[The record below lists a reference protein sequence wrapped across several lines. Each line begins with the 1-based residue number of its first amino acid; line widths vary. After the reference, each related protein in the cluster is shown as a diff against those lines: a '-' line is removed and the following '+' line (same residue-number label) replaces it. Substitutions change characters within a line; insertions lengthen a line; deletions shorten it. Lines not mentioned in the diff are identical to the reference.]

1 MTYRDDR
8 DADRARIAALEVELA
23 EAKRRVAELEG
34 RRETA
39 LVQASGSALALAD
52 AAPSAAKTWLG
63 APLRLSLAKR
73 WAGAFPTD
81 RFEDVIER
89 IREITR
95 DPGRSELLRSSMT
108 WWASAGERSAG
119 PFTVV
124 TLTVRDGQTTLTI
137 TDRLGALAGAL
148 FGGVGGGVG
157 GGGLIAPLAATIAV
171 PVLAP
176 VFILGW
182 LGGIY
187 AGTRAL
193 FRRTARRRAEGMQ
206 QLFDALVPEIEARI
220 ADARDAAPPAPP
232 PPPP

>member
-8 DADRARIAALEVELA
+8 DADRARIAALEAELA
-23 EAKRRVAELEG
+23 EARRRVAALEG
-34 RRETA
+34 RRELA
-39 LVQASGSALALAD
+39 LVQASGNALARAD

-89 IREITR
+89 IREVTR
-95 DPGRSELLRSSMT
+95 DPGRSELLRASMT

-137 TDRLGALAGAL
+137 TDRLGTLAGAL

-157 GGGLIAPLAATIAV
+157 GGGLIAPIAATIAV

-187 AGTRAL
+187 AGSRAI
-193 FRRTARRRAEGMQ
+193 FRRMARRRAEALQ
-206 QLFDALVPEIEARI
+206 QLFDALVLEIEARI
-220 ADARDAAPPAPP
+220 ADPPAPTTP
-232 PPPP
+232 PTP